1 MSELNSI
8 SGLNKVSVDFR
19 PEIKVVADSD
29 DKKGGVEV
37 VKSEAPRLRQE
48 KGVASSVLRQLDV
61 LLINAAKRS
70 ATANVAEKAK
80 SVGQSLQLAGS
91 IAPEKAAELVT
102 LAKRA
107 SKTLA
112 ALDKYSGAQLAGAL
126 CDKGEDGYG
135 FSTNPMGVMTAVA
148 SDVKAA
154 IDAQTALSDALYKLT
169 NGLSRADSLNDEQFD
184 TLTELQLQCD
194 RRATEINS
202 IVCRMHVLAADDAVN
217 GANADP
223 GVKEMLKAKFLELM
237 PREALMM
244 HGTADSLELMR
255 THLGQ
260 QVGAL
265 AERLDAFAAD
275 YGKDLTPEDIVRIQA
290 DMATMKA
297 AVADVAKNGIRF
309 KADDGTGQEKDVK
322 IDVDKSI
329 LKEMGDVLAGI
340 EAKLAT
346 VRQQCAQNVRT
357 AFLDGVREKLL
368 PKSVPLPE
376 SDPDMPFG
384 KYVGAVGR
392 FMQLLEACSAG
403 ELSDEAINNELR
415 NLAFDIADAH
425 INQKLFEDLGYSKE
439 QARGINGAV
448 QSLEMFVDQYKA
460 LVRNTAAFA
469 NEGADPMVTAG
480 DIRRMLLGEVSV
492 SSVVEARARG
502 YKAEDVNPKADDA
515 NIIDS
520 KTLGAGQSN
529 TCYLLTTRTG
539 EKFVFKPELEARIG
553 LNVMPLGTG
562 AYSGAQSG
570 ANLSLATADAAKM
583 LGFEDMIVKYSVG
596 THNGRFGVF
605 MELAEGFTGLALAI
619 KNPDSNPDYAAVS
632 DLKAEIAQANDQNK
646 VSGQIAQQLNRLQ
659 WLDIII
665 GQGDRHWENYY
676 INIAKTTHDVKL
688 KAIDNEVA
696 FSEERIGVQK
706 FRFSRRKA
714 SMLKRYL
721 EHVCLTICGGDR
733 ERAREQ
739 FQKCWKNSPAL
750 KIDAQ
755 RKEVT
760 LDLFKIDRTNRELA
774 IAYSGMT
781 GAQTISFPDTIDETF
796 YNKLIELDTTPGL
809 KDAFFAKLAPR
820 LSGRAL
826 EAARQRLDD
835 AIAYARHLND
845 KKQVFKDEDWL
856 NPAKRDSRGGIPRT
870 VNVYDANG
878 ARITLDPNKKDLEAI
893 KMPLERFL
901 IGCCGNL
908 YKRDYLH
915 TAFVADKNAG
925 K

>member
-169 NGLSRADSLNDEQFD
+169 NGLSRADSLSDEQFD

-244 HGTADSLELMR
+244 HGTADALELMR

-275 YGKDLTPEDIVRIQA
+275 YGKDLTPEDIVKIQA

-309 KADDGTGQEKDVK
+309 KVNGNAGEEKEIKV
-322 IDVDKSI
+322 DVDKSI
-329 LKEMGDVLAGI
+329 LKEMEGVLSGI

-357 AFLDGVREKLL
+357 AFLEGVRDKLL
-368 PKSVPLPE
+368 PKSVPQPAAE
-376 SDPDMPFG
+376 PDTPFG
-384 KYVGAVGR
+384 TYVGVVGR
-392 FMQLLEACSAG
+392 FMQLLEGSATG
-403 ELSDEAINNELR
+403 ELSDEAIKNELTVI
-415 NLAFDIADAH
+415 AYDIEAAH
-425 INQKLFEDLGYSKE
+425 INPKLFTDLGYSPE
-439 QARGINGAV
+439 QAREINGAI
-448 QSLEMFVDQYKA
+448 QSLQMLVDQYKA

-469 NEGADPMVTAG
+469 NEGDDPMVTQG
-480 DIRRMLLGEVSV
+480 DIRRMLLGEVGV

-502 YKAEDVNPKADDA
+502 YKAEDVNPKADDS
-515 NIIDS
+515 NIVDS

-529 TCYLLTTRTG
+529 TCYLLTTKSG

-562 AYSGAQSG
+562 AYRGDQSG
-570 ANLSLATADAAKM
+570 ANLSIATAEAAKM

-605 MELAEGFTGLALAI
+605 MELAEGYTGYALAV
-619 KNPDSNPDYAAVS
+619 NPDGNSDQAAVNS
-632 DLKAEIAQANDQNK
+632 LKAEVAQAKDENK
-646 VSGQIAQQLNRLQ
+646 VQGQIAQQLNRLQ

-721 EHVCLTICGGDR
+721 EHVCLAICGGDR
-733 ERAREQ
+733 DRARAQ

-781 GAQTISFPDTIDETF
+781 GAQTISFPDTIDEAL
-796 YNKLIELDTTPGL
+796 YNKLIDLDTTPGL

-826 EAARQRLDD
+826 EAARARLDD

-845 KKQVFKDEDWL
+845 KKQVFTDEDWL

>member
-1 MSELNSI
+1 MSGLNSI

-19 PEIKVVADSD
+19 PEIKPVAVSD
-29 DKKGGVEV
+29 ANPSGVEV
-37 VKSEAPRLRQE
+37 GKSEVPRLRQD
-48 KGVASSVLRQLDV
+48 KGVTASIIQQLDV

-70 ATANVAEKAK
+70 ATANAATKAQ
-80 SVGQSLQLAGS
+80 SVGQDLQLAGAIS
-91 IAPEKAAELVT
+91 PETAAKLGE
-102 LAKRA
+102 LAKTA

-126 CDKGEDGYG
+126 CDQGGKFGYG
-135 FSTNPMGVMTAVA
+135 FSKNSNGAMTAVA
-148 SDVKAA
+148 ADVKAA
-154 IDAQTALSDALYKLT
+154 IDAQTELSDALYKLA
-169 NGLSRADSLNDEQFD
+169 NHLSRHDLLNDEQFD
-184 TLTELQLQCD
+184 TLAELRLQCD

-202 IVCRMHVLAADDAVN
+202 IVHRMHALAADDAAK

-223 GVKEMLKAKFLELM
+223 GIKEMLKATFMELM

-255 THLGQ
+255 KHMGEKM
-260 QVGAL
+260 GKL

-275 YGKDLTPEDIVRIQA
+275 YGKDLAPEDIVALQA

-309 KADDGTGQEKDVK
+309 KVNGDAGKETEVK
-322 IDVDKSI
+322 VDVDKSI
-329 LKEMGDVLAGI
+329 LKEMEGVLSGI

-346 VRQQCAQNVRT
+346 VRQQCAANVRT
-357 AFLDGVREKLL
+357 AFLEGVRDKLL

-376 SDPDMPFG
+376 ADPDTPFG
-384 KYVGAVGR
+384 KYVGVVDQ
-392 FMQLLEACSAG
+392 FMELLKSCSAG

-415 NLAFDIADAH
+415 NIAFDIEAANV
-425 INQKLFEDLGYSKE
+425 NQQLFKDLGYSEE
-439 QARGINGAV
+439 QAREIDGAV
-448 QSLEMFVDQYKA
+448 RSLQMLVDQYKA

-469 NEGADPMVTAG
+469 NDGEDPMVTQG
-480 DIRRMLLGEVSV
+480 DIRRMLLGELGV

-502 YKAEDVNPKADDA
+502 YKAEDVNPKADDS
-515 NIIDS
+515 NIVDS
-520 KTLGAGQSN
+520 KTLGAGQCN
-529 TCYLLTTRTG
+529 TCYLLTTKSG
-539 EKFVFKPELEARIG
+539 EKFVFKPELESRIG

-562 AYSGAQSG
+562 AYSGEQSG
-570 ANLSLATADAAKM
+570 ANLSIATAEAAKM

-619 KNPDSNPDYAAVS
+619 NNPDNNPDQIAIS
-632 DLKAEIAQANDQNK
+632 SLKAEIVQAKDENK
-646 VSGQIAQQLNRLQ
+646 VKGQIAQQLNRLQ

-676 INIAKTTHDVKL
+676 LNIDRTTHDVKL
-688 KAIDNEVA
+688 KGIDNEVA

-706 FRFSRRKA
+706 FRFSSRKS
-714 SMLKRYL
+714 SMLKRTL
-721 EHVCLTICGGDR
+721 EHVCLAICKGDR
-733 ERAREQ
+733 ELAKAQ
-739 FQKCWKNSPAL
+739 FRKCWKNSPAL
-750 KIDAQ
+750 RIDSH

-760 LDLFKIDRTNRELA
+760 LDLSKIDRTNRELA

-781 GAQTISFPDTIDETF
+781 GAQTIALPDTIDEAF
-796 YNKLIELDTTPGL
+796 YKKLMDLGDKPEL

-826 EAARQRLDD
+826 EAARARLDD
-835 AIAYARHLND
+835 AIEYAKHLND
-845 KKQVFKDEDWL
+845 EKQVFKDEDWL
-856 NPAKRDSRGGIPRT
+856 NPDKRDTRGVIHHAI
-870 VNVYDANG
+870 NVYDVNG
-878 ARITLDPNKKDLEAI
+878 ARITLDPRNKDFEAI
-893 KMPLERFL
+893 KMPIERCL
-901 IGCCGNL
+901 IGSCGNL

-915 TAFVADKNAG
+915 QAFVAPKAE
-925 K
+925 